1 MAVLILAWPPL
12 ALAATPAAGPT
23 PPPAPAASA
32 PAAASPAPTPAA
44 PAHSAPAH
52 SAAAPTPPAPPPP
65 APDMIY
71 YPAAAKAA
79 GIEGQATLHCGRNTH
94 LKLENCSLVSE
105 IPAGQG
111 FGAAAMAMAAANIE
125 NPKVT
130 TTESQLVDPQDIMLK
145 FVLHPQTIDPDIT
158 LPAHVNS
165 PASLVTRPTREQ
177 LQAAYPVRALSD
189 QVDGGA
195 YLDCVLTKAGVL
207 TGCKVMVEAPEGY
220 GFGQAALEVAND
232 FKITPREVDGEPIDS
247 EVHLPVK
254 FTVADPDGP
263 LMLKTLPPG
272 TPPPR

>member
-1 MAVLILAWPPL
+1 MRTLLAVLILAAPAF
-12 ALAATPAAGPT
+12 ALAAPSAGAPTPAPT
-23 PPPAPAASA
+23 PSA
-32 PAAASPAPTPAA
+32 PAAAPPATPAA
-44 PAHSAPAH
+44 ASPHP
-52 SAAAPTPPAPPPP
+52 AAAPAPPAPPPP
-65 APDMIY
+65 DPDMIY
-71 YPAAAKAA
+71 YPAAARAA
-79 GIEGQATLHCGRNTH
+79 GVEGQATLHCGRNTH

-105 IPAGQG
+105 VPAGQG

-130 TTESQLVDPQDIMLK
+130 TTESQLVDPQDIVLK
-145 FVLHPQTIDPDIT
+145 FMLHPQAIDPDIT

-195 YLDCVLTKAGVL
+195 FLDCVLTKVGVL
-207 TGCKVMVEAPEGY
+207 TGCKVIVERPEGY

-232 FKITPREVDGEPIDS
+232 FKITPRQVDGDPIDS

-263 LMLKTLPPG
+263 LMLRTLPPG